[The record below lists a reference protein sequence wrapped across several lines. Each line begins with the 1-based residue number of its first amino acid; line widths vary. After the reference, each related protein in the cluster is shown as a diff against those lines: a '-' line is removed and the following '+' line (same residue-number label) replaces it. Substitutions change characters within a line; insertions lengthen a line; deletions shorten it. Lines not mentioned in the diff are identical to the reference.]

1 MGRSLAAWSTQVL
14 SLVRDSG
21 ALDVPGGDEVE
32 LGIRPAVAQY
42 SIDRPRYTA
51 VDLAASGRYLP
62 YPTAV
67 QGWDVGMSSVVQI
80 EAPAGQTPPAVLLDS
95 VWQTTRDPVTP
106 ATARILV
113 PSDVA
118 GRTCR
123 VVFTTSW
130 PMPTADPA
138 VDLISD
144 VAWSAV
150 TSLAAAM
157 VLTAL
162 STEAAR
168 DRMGSLPSDFVD
180 GSDRSRNLLDAAAA
194 LRVVYNT
201 FIGLGTAGAGTA
213 TPASARQLGSGSV
226 RSAARRMAG
235 L

>member
-14 SLVRDSG
+14 SLVRDVD
-21 ALDVPGGDEVE
+21 ALDVANGAEVD
-32 LGIRPAVAQY
+32 LGIRPAFAQY

-62 YPTAV
+62 FPTAV
-67 QGWDVGMSSVVQI
+67 QGWDAGMSSVVQI
-80 EAPAGQTPPAVLLDS
+80 EAPAGQTPPSVLLDS
-95 VWQTTRDPVTP
+95 LWQLTRDPTVP
-106 ATARILV
+106 ATARMLI

-130 PMPTADPA
+130 PIPTADPT

-144 VAWSAV
+144 VAFSAV
-150 TSLAAAM
+150 SSLAAAM

-201 FIGLGTAGAGTA
+201 FIGLGVAGA
-213 TPASARQLGSGSV
+213 TPGSARQIGTVSV